1 MILIQC
7 QQNRG
12 HVGTRL
18 KCKPIQRR
26 KKCQRYSRTCS
37 VHKEVPS
44 QHCRKCQDETR
55 KCQKNEA
62 EIAVISTPSLRRE
75 KSEKKYIY
83 RLFGATNSL
92 PFSVHGYVRT
102 TYCVLLNSKYGY
114 LPKIEIKFMKGFFII
129 FSKQDLSLLSEG
141 MVWLYSRGLYRNL
154 LIPRMAKIR
163 PCYKRGRGR
172 RQRVLR
178 KNVMTVAVTSLR
190 NSRYFLLYVDWELF
204 VSLFLYIYLQS
215 QPSFLL
221 ASSRYS
227 NWCKYINWKQ
237 YRSEHCIYLSQCVLV
252 FKEKVKKFLTTAFC
266 CTFDYLML
274 SWER

>member
-1 MILIQC
+1 M
-7 QQNRG
+7 
-12 HVGTRL
+12 
-18 KCKPIQRR
+18 
-26 KKCQRYSRTCS
+26 
-37 VHKEVPS
+37 
-44 QHCRKCQDETR
+44 
-55 KCQKNEA
+55 
-62 EIAVISTPSLRRE
+62 
-75 KSEKKYIY
+75 
-83 RLFGATNSL
+83 
-92 PFSVHGYVRT
+92 
-102 TYCVLLNSKYGY
+102 
-114 LPKIEIKFMKGFFII
+114 
-129 FSKQDLSLLSEG
+129 SLLPEC

-237 YRSEHCIYLSQCVLV
+237 YRSEHCIYFIQCVLV
-252 FKEKVKKFLTTAFC
+252 FKEKVKKFLTIFGILLHIWI
-266 CTFDYLML
+266 FDVVLR
-274 SWER
+274 EVE